1 MSAPIDTPTLSPF
14 PTLPLARSLDRN
26 NIGAEGAIALAAI
39 LNETNI
45 TNLECDPRPPKCL
58 LLCQRPLTRP
68 SCPSALTVSQATNS
82 EPRAPLCSLPSSARR
97 RSPTSCAP
105 PLPSTRLLSCQRPLT
120 HLRTLPPFLARAS
133 LASISEHISYLGPSP
148 SLPPSLLHRLPHS
161 HPRDAALDRAPR
173 RPRSRPPVGRV
184 GRACSR
190 AHLTPL
196 RPSRHRLKWNS
207 LNDEAK
213 QAVKDAAGS
222 GVSITF

>member
-133 LASISEHISYLGPSP
+133 LASISEHISTLVPLGVF
-148 SLPPSLLHRLPHS
+148 LPASCTTFRILSRCYPQSCAAWTAATSSCRTGGSVLPYT
-161 HPRDAALDRAPR
+161 
-173 RPRSRPPVGRV
+173 
-184 GRACSR
+184 
-190 AHLTPL
+190 HLTPL
-196 RPSRHRLKWNS
+196 RRS
-207 LNDEAK
+207 LQHNHLDDQAK